1 MALFRRKSEEDAT
14 PEVAGP
20 GRIVTFQSFLS
31 RLVATGGII
40 GAGTGVAAIMGTQDV
55 DAWIIGIVTAGL
67 SVVLAAVV
75 WSSRSL

>member
-1 MALFRRKSEEDAT
+1 VALFRRKPDADAT
-14 PEVAGP
+14 TEAPSGP
-20 GRIVTFQSFLS
+20 GRLVTFQSFLS

-55 DAWIIGIVTAGL
+55 AAWIIGIVTAGL

-75 WSSRSL
+75 WSSR